1 MPSVGTRCH
10 ELRVNDSTSHWR
22 LVYRIDGDAI
32 VIAEV
37 FSKKSRATPRS
48 VVDVCRKRL
57 KDYDNARK

>member
-1 MPSVGTRCH
+1 MPSVGIRCH
-10 ELRVNDSTSHWR
+10 ELRVNDSTGHWR
-22 LVYRIDGDAI
+22 LICRTDSDAI

-37 FSKKSRATPRS
+37 FSKKSQVTPKP